1 MTLFDRLHIAD
12 SVKVVIFG
20 GIMRCD
26 VIALGLIK
34 AVTEIGVNKPLVVR
48 LEGTNVDAAKELID
62 DSGLRMM
69 TCDHLDDA
77 ARKAVRVAEIVK
89 MARDVHV
96 GVKFEL
102 PL

>member
-1 MTLFDRLHIAD
+1 
-12 SVKVVIFG
+12 
-20 GIMRCD
+20 MRCD
-26 VIALGLIK
+26 VLALGLIN
-34 AVTEIGVNKPLVVR
+34 AVTKIGLKKPLVVR
-48 LEGTNVDAAKELID
+48 LEGTNVDAAKKLIE

-69 TCDHLDDA
+69 TCDDLDDA

-96 GVKFEL
+96 DVKFEL